1 MKRRD
6 LLALLTAALGISSCA
21 SAPTHYY
28 AFESAPNLWKPDSSS
43 EVRSKELD
51 VNCERTIGGVVVPAL
66 LDRPQIVVDRGA
78 NQVDILEQER
88 WAEPLRDS
96 IKRVLMNALRSN
108 SIPSLAGADQAAGS
122 GPRSIGISVEL
133 LQLKMNSR
141 DVFITIK
148 ARLSSQSPA
157 QTVIWYGD
165 VHEAVE
171 DQSGQVGMMVGATNR
186 GLHKIA
192 NDLAVAADAECRRP

>member
-28 AFESAPNLWKPDSSS
+28 AFESAPNPWKPDSSS
-43 EVRSKELD
+43 EVRPKKLD
-51 VNCERTIGGVVVPAL
+51 VNCERTIVGVVVPAL
-66 LDRPQIVVDRGA
+66 QDRPQIVVDRGA

-96 IKRVLMNALRSN
+96 IKRMLMNALRSN
-108 SIPSLAGADQAAGS
+108 SNPSFVNTGQAAGS
-122 GPRSIGISVEL
+122 GSRAISISVEL
-133 LQLKMNSR
+133 LQLKINSR
-141 DVFITIK
+141 DVSVTIK
-148 ARLSSQSPA
+148 ARLSPQSPA
-157 QTVIWYGD
+157 QSVIWYGD
-165 VHEAVE
+165 VQEAVE
-171 DQSGQVGMMVGATNR
+171 DQSGQVGKMVGATNL

-192 NDLAVAADAECRRP
+192 NDLAVAADAECRRL